1 MRELPI
7 LFSGAMVRAILDGRK
22 TQTRR
27 VVKLNVTGRAQRGKR
42 QWHIDDPDAVLACPY
57 GQPGD
62 RLWVRETWRGIVD
75 INPPDE
81 PLEFSV
87 ARYVP
92 EQKYCRRVEYLATHE
107 RDGKPW
113 RPSLHMPRWASRILL
128 EITGVRVER
137 MQQITD
143 DDAIAEGA
151 IRTDWGLPAGRSS
164 ETWHMGDATGPEA
177 CMMSPRLA
185 FANLINKLHGGP
197 RWNLKGPNWVDE
209 PQGLWEQNPWV
220 WVVSVKR
227 VTA

>member
-1 MRELPI
+1 
-7 LFSGAMVRAILDGRK
+7 MVRAILDGRK

-92 EQKYCRRVEYLATHE
+92 EQKYCRRVEYLATHD
-107 RDGKPW
+107 RDGKLW
-113 RPSLHMPRWASRILL
+113 RPPLHMPRWASRILL
-128 EITGVRVER
+128 EITDVRVER
-137 MQQITD
+137 LQNCTQS
-143 DDAIAEGA
+143 DA
-151 IRTDWGLPAGRSS
+151 
-164 ETWHMGDATGPEA
+164 
-177 CMMSPRLA
+177 
-185 FANLINKLHGGP
+185 
-197 RWNLKGPNWVDE
+197 VDE
-209 PQGLWEQNPWV
+209 GIERSRASFMPHGFRLYDKPGNVYGTDPIESYRSLWDILNAARGYGWDTNPWV
-220 WVVSVKR
+220 WIVSFKR
-227 VTA
+227 IEP